1 MGIDVT
7 GLKDV
12 LEVITN
18 KEVQAVVRMLLELAD
33 DMAEIELAPRLREV
47 SRFMTQQDIDA
58 IAQMVDAGM
67 TQEQAV
73 ALRCAH
79 LAALQD
85 CLRSGR

>member
-18 KEVQAVVRMLLELAD
+18 KEMQAFVKVLLKLAD
-33 DMAEIELAPRLREV
+33 DMAESELAPRLQAV

-58 IAQMVDAGM
+58 ITQMVDAGL

-73 ALRCAH
+73 ALRRAH

-85 CLRSGR
+85 CLRRGR

>member
-33 DMAEIELAPRLREV
+33 DMAEIELAPRVREE

>member
-18 KEVQAVVRMLLELAD
+18 KEVQAVARMLLELAD
-33 DMAEIELAPRLREV
+33 DMAEIELAPRVREV